1 MFFSVSSE
9 EVNVYS
15 IPHSRMKRLAQMAT
29 DKLKGTNYS
38 IASDLLTTVKTLSR
52 VFYEFKTHERI
63 ENECIMRRLQ
73 VSNLSLVSGRAGRVG
88 KFRSTILTSATLPSL
103 LQWQLT
109 QWFRSLTHDHVHD
122 FMNSKNLFEPLATSK
137 DSRLSDK
144 WIFKI
149 ICLLKFLSRYCP
161 ISVVDQDLL

>member
-1 MFFSVSSE
+1 M
-9 EVNVYS
+9 YS

-73 VSNLSLVSGRAGRVG
+73 VFTLSLVRGRLGSVGRFQY
-88 KFRSTILTSATLPSL
+88 K
-103 LQWQLT
+103 
-109 QWFRSLTHDHVHD
+109 H
-122 FMNSKNLFEPLATSK
+122 KN
-137 DSRLSDK
+137 
-144 WIFKI
+144 
-149 ICLLKFLSRYCP
+149 
-161 ISVVDQDLL
+161 